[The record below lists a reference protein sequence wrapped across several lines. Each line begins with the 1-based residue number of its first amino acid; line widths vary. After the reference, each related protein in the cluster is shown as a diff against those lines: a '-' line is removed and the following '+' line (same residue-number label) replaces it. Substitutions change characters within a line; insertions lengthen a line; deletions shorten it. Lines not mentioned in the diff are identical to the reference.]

1 MLTKYKK
8 QTRLLAAVDCIV
20 FGFDGRTLKLLLIK
34 RGFAPELGKW
44 SLMGGFIQPEE
55 SADAAANRILKNLT
69 GLEGVYLEQLHTFS
83 HPLRDPMERTISIAY
98 FSLIDIEQ
106 YQQQLN
112 DEYHAEWFSLTALP
126 ELIFDHDTM
135 VETAKAKL
143 RYKAALHPILL
154 ELLPQKFTLQHL
166 QSLYESV
173 YDMQFDKRNFTRKL
187 LASQMLVKQADKSW
201 QNSRKGAFYY
211 KLDMRHYKT
220 GMQAFLQIVPH
231 VKRSLTDNGKNTIP
245 IS

>member
-20 FGFDGRTLKLLLIK
+20 FGFDGRALKLLLIR
-34 RGFAPELGKW
+34 RGFAPEQGKW

-69 GLEGVYLEQLHTFS
+69 GLEGVYLEQLHAFS

-112 DEYHAEWFSLTALP
+112 DEYHAEWFPLNALP
-126 ELIFDHDTM
+126 ELIFDHAMM

-154 ELLPQKFTLQHL
+154 ELLPQKFTLQEL

-187 LASQMLVKQADKSW
+187 LASQLLIKQPDKSW

-211 KLDMRHYKT
+211 KLNMRHYKT

-231 VKRSLTDNGKNTIP
+231 IKRSLTDAGSNAVTI
-245 IS
+245 S